1 MDVPVVLERRHAF
14 GMSRERPL
22 PDDGVR
28 LEVLESIR
36 LVRGQRVILDSTLAE
51 LYGVTTRRLNEQVR
65 RNRQR
70 FPTDFLFELDAAEL
84 ANLKSHFATSRWGG
98 RRKTPLAFTEH
109 GAIMVA
115 SILNSPRAVQMSV
128 YVVRAFVR
136 FREALASN
144 ASLTRKLHALERSLM
159 DTNAQTQRQF
169 REVYEAIRL
178 LQADTSTRRRPIGF
192 TRRGDPSCPS

>member
-1 MDVPVVLERRHAF
+1 MR
-14 GMSRERPL
+14 RERP
-22 PDDGVR
+22 PPSDDAR
-28 LEVLESIR
+28 LEVLASIR

-70 FPTDFLFELDAAEL
+70 FPDDFLLELDAADL
-84 ANLKSHFATSRWGG
+84 ANLKSHFATSSWGG
-98 RRKTPLAFTEH
+98 RRKAPLAFTEH

-136 FREALASN
+136 FREALASH
-144 ASLTRKLHALERSLM
+144 ASLARKLRALERSLM
-159 DTNAQTQRQF
+159 DANTQTQRQF

-178 LQADTSTRRRPIGF
+178 LQADTSTRRRRIGF
-192 TRRGDPSCPS
+192 VQDLEEDA